1 MLKQRAENL
10 SQLSEKL
17 EEKHSQIIG
26 LENRVQRMENVS
38 PRKSKDVSSR
48 QCRIRGCG
56 MTWLEVFLGAWVCA
70 QCYTILLFPLDI
82 SCDLLSSNRLA

>member
-70 QCYTILLFPLDI
+70 
-82 SCDLLSSNRLA
+82 